1 MLITNGSK
9 QLVRYINT
17 GPTSDENGQ
26 DSTAQLAGGG
36 SRHPD
41 GVSAQARRTLEQ
53 WGAGCVATR

>member
-26 DSTAQLAGGG
+26 DSTAQLAGGEC
-36 SRHPD
+36 
-41 GVSAQARRTLEQ
+41 A
-53 WGAGCVATR
+53 GAVFEFRES